1 MTARPPPADLSG
13 HVGKLVLC
21 EEFLQNAISA
31 KDWYYNYWEPL
42 TKAPLSRLSL
52 VFRSII
58 DIQYTSLLP
67 SNVTDIQMSQNMHL
81 VTPTTKETTY
91 FPFFMHTMTLNKWV
105 PWAFSTQNVAQS
117 NILSNFWK
125 WHFSSIFARVPS
137 LKGSRYSLL
146 ATNTI
151 WTWGFALFW
160 GFGTL
165 ELTSGIF
172 P

>member
-31 KDWYYNYWEPL
+31 KDWYRVRFD
-42 TKAPLSRLSL
+42 KSCLSL

-81 VTPTTKETTY
+81 VTQQQKKLLI
-91 FPFFMHTMTLNKWV
+91 FL
-105 PWAFSTQNVAQS
+105 SS
-117 NILSNFWK
+117 CIL
-125 WHFSSIFARVPS
+125 
-137 LKGSRYSLL
+137 
-146 ATNTI
+146 
-151 WTWGFALFW
+151 
-160 GFGTL
+160 
-165 ELTSGIF
+165 
-172 P
+172 